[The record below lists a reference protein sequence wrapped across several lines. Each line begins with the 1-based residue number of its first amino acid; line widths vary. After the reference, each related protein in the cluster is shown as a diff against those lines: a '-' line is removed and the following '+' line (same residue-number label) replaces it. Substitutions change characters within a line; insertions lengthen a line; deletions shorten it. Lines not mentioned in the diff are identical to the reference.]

1 MFMVYVVNRR
11 NVAVDVVL
19 VDGGIA
25 VVEDGLCVRLVCTQ
39 SMP

>member
-1 MFMVYVVNRR
+1 MFTMYMNTRD
-11 NVAVDVVL
+11 VAVYVVL

-25 VVEDGLCVRLVCTQ
+25 VVEDGLCVHLVCTQ